1 MSQECQHPRTKTVPL
16 SITHGVNTQCLDC
29 DATWYLDICWNC
41 KEAVDSRVPGTT
53 RCEKCGWYI
62 CRECGACSTHRC
74 SMDRTL
80 ELENYD
86 PNKPGPTSEL
96 EAFIQ
101 QESGGDPDME
111 AALRANLDAD

>member
-1 MSQECQHPRTKTVPL
+1 
-16 SITHGVNTQCLDC
+16 
-29 DATWYLDICWNC
+29 
-41 KEAVDSRVPGTT
+41 
-53 RCEKCGWYI
+53 
-62 CRECGACSTHRC
+62 
-74 SMDRTL
+74 MDRTL